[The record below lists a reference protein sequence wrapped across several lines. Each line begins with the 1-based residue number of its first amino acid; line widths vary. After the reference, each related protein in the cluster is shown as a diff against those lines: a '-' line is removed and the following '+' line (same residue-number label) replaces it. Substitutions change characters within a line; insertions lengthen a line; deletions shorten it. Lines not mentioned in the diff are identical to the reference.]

1 MNSDVEIVDVD
12 EKGNIALPY
21 KICEKIG
28 IHPHDKLIIGV
39 KDETLVISKQK
50 RSVFDLQH
58 KEVAAGTLKQAL
70 IFEQKMDQAG
80 KKDMP
85 V

>member
-1 MNSDVEIVDVD
+1 M
-12 EKGNIALPY
+12 
-21 KICEKIG
+21 
-28 IHPHDKLIIGV
+28 
-39 KDETLVISKQK
+39 TLFISKQK

>member
-1 MNSDVEIVDVD
+1 MNSNLEIVDVD
-12 EKGNIALPY
+12 EERTIILPY
-21 KICEKIG
+21 SICEKMRIY
-28 IHPHDKLIIGV
+28 PHDKLIIGV
-39 KDETLVISKQK
+39 KDDTLIIVKQK
-50 RSVFDLQH
+50 SSVFDLQR

-70 IFEQKMDQAG
+70 IFERTINQAG

>member
-1 MNSDVEIVDVD
+1 MDF
-12 EKGNIALPY
+12 G
-21 KICEKIG
+21 C
-28 IHPHDKLIIGV
+28 IHTHDKLIIGV
-39 KDETLVISKQK
+39 IYVTLVTLKQK

-58 KEVAAGTLKQAL
+58 KEVVAGTLKQAL

>member
-1 MNSDVEIVDVD
+1 VE
-12 EKGNIALPY
+12 
-21 KICEKIG
+21 
-28 IHPHDKLIIGV
+28 
-39 KDETLVISKQK
+39 DETLVISKQK

-58 KEVAAGTLKQAL
+58 KEIVVGPLKQAL
-70 IFEQKMDQAG
+70 ILEQKMDQAG